1 MSSGLFTMDDFVHS
15 RASSL
20 DFVPAESP
28 RMTAPL
34 RPASEDENSWKP
46 QKTSNFF
53 GVGESGLGAYEDIAN
68 LALKGMARRASPE
81 KLGMI
86 SRTIHKLVG
95 LPTLQHLSQV
105 TPKYLIRRLGQLL
118 FPYITHFR
126 PIDRTPI
133 PSVAFEPLTPT
144 ERGDL
149 NYLSPEMDV
158 FIPFMSMLLLRCL
171 VCLNSSGMANLAL
184 GILPVRLLILL
195 SSKFFGISGIGS
207 EEGGLGIGESFVLL
221 STSAFHCC
229 IGLIIANMK
238 IGFIGKILIGYL
250 GLSWAV
256 FEVKLL
262 RQRLIIAREREMIK
276 LIFLFLYGVIEVALL
291 CLWIW
296 IL

>member
-1 MSSGLFTMDDFVHS
+1 MSSSLFTVDDFVHS

-20 DFVPAESP
+20 DFNPAESP
-28 RMTAPL
+28 QMMTPL
-34 RPASEDENSWKP
+34 RAGSEDDNSWKP

-53 GVGESGLGAYEDIAN
+53 GAGETGLGAYGDIAS
-68 LALKGMARRASPE
+68 LALKGVAKRASPE

-86 SRTIHKLVG
+86 SRTIHKLIG
-95 LPTLQHLSQV
+95 LPSLQHLSQV

-126 PIDRTPI
+126 PGDRTPI

-144 ERGDL
+144 ENGDL
-149 NYLSPEMDV
+149 DYLSPEMDV

-171 VCLNSSGMANLAL
+171 VCLNSSEMASLAL
-184 GILPVRLLILL
+184 GILPIRLLILL
-195 SSKFFGISGIGS
+195 SSKFFGISGISS
-207 EEGGLGIGESFVLL
+207 EGGGLGIGESIALL

-262 RQRLIIAREREMIK
+262 RQRLVIAREREMIK
-276 LIFLFLYGVIEVALL
+276 LIFLFLYGVIEAALL
-291 CLWIW
+291 CLWVW